1 MKSVFIDTAGW
12 LALGNKSDEWHAL
25 AVQIYQQIAR
35 ERWRRLTTDAVIVEA
50 CNALRKPPLRPLALI
65 LTDNIYKAERR
76 GHLEIVHVTSELIER
91 GLALFRERK
100 DKEWS
105 LTDCISFVLMKRRG
119 ILQALTTDHHFEQAG
134 FVRLLKEE

>member
-12 LALGNKSDEWHAL
+12 LALGNKSDEWHSR
-25 AVQIYQQIAR
+25 AVQIYQQIAL
-35 ERWRRLTTDAVIVEA
+35 EKWRRLTTDAVIIEV

-76 GHLEIVHVTSELIER
+76 GHLEIVHVTPELMDQ

-105 LTDCISFVLMKRRG
+105 LTDCISFVVMRKRR
-119 ILQALTTDHHFEQAG
+119 LSWAFTTDHHFEQAG